1 MNEHLTR
8 EQLETKCRVL
18 IKENAELRE
27 EILNLSIIEA
37 HRQKN
42 EEPGQEEFKAEVA
55 EVITH
60 D

>member
-1 MNEHLTR
+1 MNKHLTR

-18 IKENAELRE
+18 IQENAELRE

-37 HRQKN
+37 HRQKS
-42 EEPGQEEFKAEVA
+42 EEQGQEEFKAEVA

>member
-18 IKENAELRE
+18 IQENAELRE

-42 EEPGQEEFKAEVA
+42 EEQGQEEFKAEVA

>member
-1 MNEHLTR
+1 MNKHLTR

-18 IKENAELRE
+18 AQENAELRE

-37 HRQKN
+37 HRQKSQ
-42 EEPGQEEFKAEVA
+42 EAKQEEFKAEVA

>member
-1 MNEHLTR
+1 MNKHLTR

-18 IKENAELRE
+18 IQENAELRE

-42 EEPGQEEFKAEVA
+42 EEAKQEEFKAEVA

>member
-18 IKENAELRE
+18 IQENAELRE
-27 EILNLSIIEA
+27 EILNLRIIEA
-37 HRQKN
+37 HRQKS